1 MVLYRV
7 IWFLAGLL
15 LGGVAVQYKNRKEFF
30 REKKRKYHMSLLENS
45 ITDLNRK
52 DLMPYFTDHGYKSI
66 IVYGMGYY
74 FRSFMDMIDIDQL
87 NVYYADKNA
96 DPDNNIYSPLQIANI
111 NADVIVI
118 TAITYFDEIHKELT
132 EKHFEKREIVSFQD
146 IVFYVSKENV

>member
-15 LGGVAVQYKNRKEFF
+15 FGGVAVQYKNRKEFF

-74 FRSFMDMIDIDQL
+74 YPDRHFYQHNIHSVDLCRS
-87 NVYYADKNA
+87 Y
-96 DPDNNIYSPLQIANI
+96 P
-111 NADVIVI
+111 
-118 TAITYFDEIHKELT
+118 
-132 EKHFEKREIVSFQD
+132 
-146 IVFYVSKENV
+146 